1 MAKAEA
7 DALGWR
13 CSIKQALLKI
23 LQNTLA
29 QQFFGE
35 FHKIFTNTNS
45 VEYMWTPASEN
56 WSIKSNS
63 TVRSL
68 SKLWFFCV
76 V

>member
-1 MAKAEA
+1 MAKGEA

-45 VEYMWTPASEN
+45 VEYM
-56 WSIKSNS
+56 
-63 TVRSL
+63 
-68 SKLWFFCV
+68 
-76 V
+76 